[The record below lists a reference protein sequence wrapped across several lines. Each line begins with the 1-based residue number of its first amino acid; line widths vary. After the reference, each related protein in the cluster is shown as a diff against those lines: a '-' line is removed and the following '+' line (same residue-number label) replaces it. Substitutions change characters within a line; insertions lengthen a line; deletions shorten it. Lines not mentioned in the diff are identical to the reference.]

1 MVQFNT
7 YSLGLVLQLEE
18 TVSLD
23 PSLGAHRLPHL
34 SSTVIFRL
42 FHLPALTSPL
52 SRWRTCAFSSVTA
65 VGPSQFRLLAESSRL
80 AGHHLFPSL
89 LQSQTGHC
97 EYIAISLQP
106 YFTLEVFSPPC
117 IVSSAISLALPFQMI
132 LCWCPTIVAEEW
144 PTELSPVAPPSVL
157 LATCTSISLS
167 FLTCHQ
173 PWQ

>member
-1 MVQFNT
+1 M
-7 YSLGLVLQLEE
+7 
-18 TVSLD
+18 SLD

-52 SRWRTCAFSSVTA
+52 SRWRTCAFSS
-65 VGPSQFRLLAESSRL
+65 QFWLLAESSRL

-89 LQSQTGHC
+89 WSCCSSQSQTGHC
-97 EYIAISLQP
+97 EYIGISVQP
-106 YFTLEVFSPPC
+106 YFSLEVFSPPC